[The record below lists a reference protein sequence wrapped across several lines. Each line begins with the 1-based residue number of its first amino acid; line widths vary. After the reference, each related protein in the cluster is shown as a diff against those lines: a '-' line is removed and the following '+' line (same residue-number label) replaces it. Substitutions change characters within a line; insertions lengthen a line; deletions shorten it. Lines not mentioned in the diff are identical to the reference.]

1 MIHRTS
7 HYRYLSTALAL
18 LLFITALALGQNATQ
33 GGGTDLHSTNH
44 RVVSTSSAAGTFFGT
59 TQTLGRGTVRS
70 WVTLDKDGKPA
81 AIGVTIS
88 EAALK
93 TAPTELPSGQPG
105 VEFNLALPAE
115 AAATA
120 FDHIGFGWNPR
131 GHEPEK
137 IYDVPH
143 FDLHFYTITPAERAR
158 ITAQGDDLAKTY
170 REPSAEY
177 APVGYILAPG
187 TAVPNMGAHWINPK
201 AGEFQGA
208 AFTRTFLYGNYDGQ
222 IIFYE
227 PMITKAFLETQVNV
241 AEHIKLPAKY
251 AKPGYYPTRYSIK
264 YDPVNKEYVVALEGM
279 VLR

>member
-1 MIHRTS
+1 MINRTS
-7 HYRYLSTALAL
+7 HYRYLSTVLTL
-18 LLFITALALGQNATQ
+18 LLFITGLAPAQNGTQ
-33 GGGTDLHSTNH
+33 SVGADPRSTNH
-44 RVVSTSSAAGTFFGT
+44 RVVSTTSAAATFFGT

-70 WVTLDKDGKPA
+70 WVTLDKNGKPA

-93 TAPTELPSGQPG
+93 TAPMELPSGQAG
-105 VEFNLALPAE
+105 IEFNLALPAE
-115 AAATA
+115 AATTA
-120 FDHIGFGWNPR
+120 FDHVGFGWNPH

-143 FDLHFYTITPAERAR
+143 FDMHFYTITPAERAL
-158 ITAQGDDLAKTY
+158 ITAQGDDLAKAY
-170 REPSAEY
+170 RQPPSEY
-177 APVGYILAPG
+177 APAGYILAPG
-187 TAVPNMGAHWINPK
+187 TAVPNMGAHWIDPK

-227 PMITKAFLETQVNV
+227 PMITRAFLETKVNV
-241 AEHIKLPAKY
+241 TEYIKLPAKY
-251 AKPGYYPTRYSIK
+251 AKPGYYPTRYSVR